1 MRHNFY
7 KQLFYFILLFI
18 FVALTTWIS
27 LKDIRGISSQKNKG
41 TEDTT
46 TKTEDLSTPTPPT
59 SNLPGPL
66 THIVKQLTGQQE
78 SLKIR
83 ELIML
88 TNKERVKIGLAPLVE
103 NTTLDRSSQVKATD
117 LLARQYFEH
126 ESPTGETVGDL
137 TQHAGYE
144 YLVIGE
150 NLALG
155 TFIDNQSVIDAW
167 MASPGHKA
175 NILDARYVDIGMSAI
190 KGTYKGDSVWVI
202 VQHFGL
208 PLDVCPPAAD
218 QKLKAEITAETIAL
232 TSVKKDLTAQQEQ
245 INVMN
250 QSDQDYKDEITSYN
264 ANAEKYNNRLTAL
277 RELITEYNSQIKI
290 FNSCVTVK
298 GTAQSAH

>member
-27 LKDIRGISSQKNKG
+27 LKDLRGASSQKNKG
-41 TEDTT
+41 IEDTT
-46 TKTEDLSTPTPPT
+46 TPTEELSTPTAPT

-66 THIVKQLTGQQE
+66 THIVKQLTGSQE
-78 SLKIR
+78 TLKIQ
-83 ELIML
+83 ELIRL
-88 TNKERVKIGLAPLVE
+88 TNIERTKRGLSLLVE
-103 NTTLDRSSQVKATD
+103 NTELDNSSRVKATD

-137 TQHAGYE
+137 AQHAGYE

-155 TFIDNQSVIDAW
+155 TFVSNQSVIDAW
-167 MASPGHKA
+167 MASAGHKA
-175 NILDARYVDIGMSAI
+175 NILDARYADIGMSAF

-208 PLDVCPPAAD
+208 ALDVCPPSAD
-218 QKLKAEITAETIAL
+218 TKLKASISAETISL
-232 TSVKKDLTAQQEQ
+232 TAMKKDLTAQQER
-245 INVMN
+245 INAMN
-250 QSDQDYKDEITSYN
+250 QSDPDYKDEISSYN
-264 ANAEKYNNRLTAL
+264 ENAEKYNNRLMAL
-277 RELITEYNSQIKI
+277 RELITKYNSQIKI
-290 FNSCVTVK
+290 FNSCVTAK
-298 GTAQSAH
+298 GTASSAH